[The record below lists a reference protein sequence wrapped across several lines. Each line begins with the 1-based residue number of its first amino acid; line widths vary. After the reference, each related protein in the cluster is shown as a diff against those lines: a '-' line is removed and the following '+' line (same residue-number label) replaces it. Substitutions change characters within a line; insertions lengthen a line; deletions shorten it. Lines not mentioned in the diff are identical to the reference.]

1 MLHRLLLDWHHINER
16 CLEAFSKI
24 FKPGKIIDPEQEP
37 VRFKNGKIKKSSIV
51 KITRSKFYLREFNR
65 FLWIGNIKGALKYL
79 DDIKAQPEL
88 LKANGTEVIDSVI
101 SYLNNKNDRMT
112 CFALRKELGLRNSSN
127 RVEKTNDLLVS
138 HRQKGK
144 GLSWSDEGSF
154 SNSSVIMIFKNN
166 EVNALYDENS
176 ILFTLHEMANDMDTD
191 NSGILS
197 WIGKEVNVQSKC
209 LYKSFACMA

>member
-1 MLHRLLLDWHHINER
+1 M
-16 CLEAFSKI
+16 
-24 FKPGKIIDPEQEP
+24 
-37 VRFKNGKIKKSSIV
+37 
-51 KITRSKFYLREFNR
+51 
-65 FLWIGNIKGALKYL
+65 KYL